1 VRVQIQDRLIAAL
14 RRYCQTLPDR
24 RRGKNTT
31 YSMADFALAAFA
43 PFFMQSPSFLA
54 HQRHLET
61 SHGRSNC
68 ETLFGMSKIPGD
80 SQARAM
86 LDPIEPALFYPMFG
100 DIVAELKQC
109 GGLDGMRVLNGGVL
123 IAWDG
128 TEYHCSD
135 KVSCPNCSHRK
146 RGKNKTEYFHTLLA
160 ATVVAPGHN
169 RAVPLEPEFIEPQ
182 DGHDKQD
189 CESRAV
195 RRWLTAHAAQY
206 AGLKPV
212 YLGDDLFSRQSI
224 CQAVLDQGAHF
235 LFVCKPDSH
244 PAIEEFRAGIKL
256 DELIQTVRRGKRWTT
271 YRYQWLCNVPL
282 RGDAKAITVNWLM
295 IEILDAD
302 GEVTYRNS
310 FITDMPVNREN
321 VAEFAACGR
330 ARWKIENEGFNT
342 LKTKGYHL
350 EHNFGH
356 GQQKLSAVLATLN
369 LLAFACHTVCDL
381 SGRAWKAAR
390 RELVTRQGFF
400 HCMRALTSYLVFPSW
415 DSLLETLAFT
425 RPPPLGP

>member
-1 VRVQIQDRLIAAL
+1 MQIQDRLIAAL
-14 RRYCQTLPDR
+14 RRCCQSLPDR
-24 RRGKNTT
+24 RRGQNTT
-31 YSMADFALAAFA
+31 YAMADFALAAFA

-61 SHGRSNC
+61 GHGRSNC
-68 ETLFGMSKIPGD
+68 QTLFGISKIPGE
-80 SQARAM
+80 SQVRAM
-86 LDPIEPALFYPMFG
+86 LDPIEPALFYPMFA
-100 DIVAELKQC
+100 DILAAFKQY
-109 GGLDGMRVLNGGVL
+109 GGLDAMRVLDGHLL

-128 TEYHCSD
+128 TEYHCSAD
-135 KVSCPNCSHRK
+135 VSCPNCSHRQ
-146 RGKNKTEYFHTLLA
+146 RGKNKTEYFHTMLA

-169 RAVPLEPEFIEPQ
+169 RAVPLEPEFILPQ

-195 RRWLTAHAAQY
+195 RRWLAAHGAQY

-212 YLGDDLFSRQSI
+212 YLGDDLFSRQPI
-224 CQAVLDQGAHF
+224 CQAVLDAGAHF

-256 DELIQTVRRGKRWTT
+256 DELIRKVRRGKQWTT
-271 YRYQWLCNVPL
+271 YRYRWLCDVPL

-295 IEILDAD
+295 IEILNAGGD
-302 GEVTYRNS
+302 VTYRNS
-310 FITDMPVNREN
+310 FITDLPVGRDN
-321 VAEFAACGR
+321 VEALAGCGR
-330 ARWKIENEGFNT
+330 ARWKVENEGFNT

-356 GQQKLSAVLATLN
+356 GRQNLSTVLATLN

-381 SGRAWKAAR
+381 GGTAWKAAR
-390 RELVTRQGFF
+390 RELVTRKGFF
-400 HCMRALTSYLVFPSW
+400 QALRALTAYLVFPSW
-415 DSLLETLAFT
+415 DHLLATLAFT